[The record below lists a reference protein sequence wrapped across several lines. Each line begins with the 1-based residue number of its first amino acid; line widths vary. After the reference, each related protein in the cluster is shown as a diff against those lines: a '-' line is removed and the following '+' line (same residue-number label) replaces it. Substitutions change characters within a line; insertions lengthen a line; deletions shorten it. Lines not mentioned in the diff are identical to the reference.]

1 MAELSVNPQQW
12 ERGPKIV
19 AVGGGTGLSTML
31 RGLKKYTKNLTAVVT
46 VADDGGGSGMLRR
59 DMGMPPPGDI
69 RHCMEALAN
78 TEPIMQ
84 KLLTYRFTEGS
95 LAGQSF
101 GNLILAALNGVTGS
115 FEEAV
120 SQMSQVLAI
129 TGQAA
134 DLLLRLDNG
143 DAALLYLHL
152 LRRGTVNDLN
162 WPQPR
167 LSAAL
172 SLLRGQGLAPQE
184 VPEADPPAP
193 EAPPPEYALEDLNA
207 ALNDKASSFPALCD
221 EVERRLGK
229 KLSANDLRVLYTLF
243 DHLALPAEVILMLVG
258 WCTEEMERKYGPG
271 RKPFLSQIRREG
283 FAWARRGIDTM
294 ERAEAHIQRLTQLRS
309 REGEVLR
316 LLDIPARP
324 LVEREKTYIAAW
336 DDMGFDDEAIRMA
349 YEKTVLKKRS
359 MDWGYMNG
367 ILRRWHEKGLHTAA
381 AIQAGDRD
389 PRPLEKLVRAF
400 NRQEVFQLN
409 GPDYV
414 RSKGQ
419 VSDLLR
425 PWYQK
430 KSLTLSHEVPLDESL
445 YSPDFASRVTEDLK
459 TLLPFYRYFAAL
471 CAAAE

>member
-1 MAELSVNPQQW
+1 MA
-12 ERGPKIV
+12 
-19 AVGGGTGLSTML
+19 
-31 RGLKKYTKNLTAVVT
+31 
-46 VADDGGGSGMLRR
+46 
-59 DMGMPPPGDI
+59 
-69 RHCMEALAN
+69 
-78 TEPIMQ
+78 
-84 KLLTYRFTEGS
+84 KLLIPGE
-95 LAGQSF
+95 
-101 GNLILAALNGVTGS
+101 
-115 FEEAV
+115 
-120 SQMSQVLAI
+120 VLAI

-162 WPQPR
+162 WPHPR

-172 SLLRGQGLAPQE
+172 SLLRGQGLAPKD

-389 PRPLEKLVRAF
+389 PRPVRAGGGPQPPQPAA
-400 NRQEVFQLN
+400 QEQQARGDMDRMRRLMEQMKREE
-409 GPDYV
+409 G
-414 RSKGQ
+414 
-419 VSDLLR
+419 
-425 PWYQK
+425 
-430 KSLTLSHEVPLDESL
+430 
-445 YSPDFASRVTEDLK
+445 
-459 TLLPFYRYFAAL
+459 
-471 CAAAE
+471 

>member
-1 MAELSVNPQQW
+1 MA
-12 ERGPKIV
+12 
-19 AVGGGTGLSTML
+19 
-31 RGLKKYTKNLTAVVT
+31 
-46 VADDGGGSGMLRR
+46 
-59 DMGMPPPGDI
+59 
-69 RHCMEALAN
+69 
-78 TEPIMQ
+78 
-84 KLLTYRFTEGS
+84 KLLIPGE
-95 LAGQSF
+95 
-101 GNLILAALNGVTGS
+101 
-115 FEEAV
+115 
-120 SQMSQVLAI
+120 VLAI

-172 SLLRGQGLAPQE
+172 SLLRGQGLAPKD

-349 YEKTVLKKRS
+349 YEKTCMNTGGLKWPYLNS
-359 MDWGYMNG
+359 
-367 ILRRWHEKGLHTAA
+367 ILKSWHEQGLTTVRQIETGDRAPAAKPQRTQKPQQAVIQHGDEMGEFERRAMEKMMQKGLYKE
-381 AIQAGDRD
+381 G
-389 PRPLEKLVRAF
+389 E
-400 NRQEVFQLN
+400 
-409 GPDYV
+409 
-414 RSKGQ
+414 
-419 VSDLLR
+419 
-425 PWYQK
+425 
-430 KSLTLSHEVPLDESL
+430 
-445 YSPDFASRVTEDLK
+445 
-459 TLLPFYRYFAAL
+459 
-471 CAAAE
+471 